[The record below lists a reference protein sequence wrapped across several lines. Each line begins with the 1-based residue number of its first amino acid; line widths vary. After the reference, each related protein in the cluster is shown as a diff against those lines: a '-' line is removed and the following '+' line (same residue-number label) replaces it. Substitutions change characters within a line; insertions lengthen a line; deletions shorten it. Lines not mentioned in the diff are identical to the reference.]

1 MVGVVVVVGVIA
13 VDMVGMVVVTCY
25 DFDGIGGH
33 MACFDFDV
41 SIVKTSYGC

>member
-1 MVGVVVVVGVIA
+1 MVGVIVVGVVV
-13 VDMVGMVVVTCY
+13 DMVGIGVVTCY